1 MGSTEAVSVKRSA
14 GRSEILQFRS
24 RGLFVKIV
32 IAAWHLKNP
41 TVGLGRYCRELVEG
55 IARVDP
61 SNQYEILMPA
71 SVHRSPHRANI
82 RYRLIR
88 FPFFRRR
95 FWEQVAPLLA
105 GPYDL
110 LHFPYDSCIAW
121 KRGKFIATIHDAKP
135 LLFPELRPKRN
146 LGARIE
152 RALVGDS
159 RTKLDHVV
167 TISNSSRRDLIRHL
181 ELAENRITAVPL
193 GIDSARFHPI
203 RPSQSSRAKPYVMS
217 LAGSDPTKNI
227 ITLVKAFAAVPERLR
242 RTYDLV
248 LIGDVS
254 KRPDVRDAIEQE
266 GIASQTRLVGV
277 VSDEALIGWYQGA
290 DVFAFPSLYEG
301 FGLPVLEAMA
311 CGIPVLCSNNSSL
324 PEVAGDAAVL
334 VDPRNVKQWSD
345 ELTRMLD
352 DAQLRQELSER
363 GRARA
368 LTFSW
373 DRTASETVAIYE
385 RVGLSG
391 SPVGPHSCIDGLPNR

>member
-1 MGSTEAVSVKRSA
+1 MG
-14 GRSEILQFRS
+14 
-24 RGLFVKIV
+24 
-32 IAAWHLKNP
+32 
-41 TVGLGRYCRELVEG
+41 G

-61 SNQYEILMPA
+61 SNQYDILMPD
-71 SVHRSPHRANI
+71 SGHRFPQRENI

-95 FWEQVAPLLA
+95 FWEQMAPLFA

-110 LHFPYDSCIAW
+110 LHFPYDSCVAW
-121 KRGKFIATIHDAKP
+121 KRGKFVATIHDAKP

-146 LGARIE
+146 LSTRIE
-152 RALVGDS
+152 RGLVGDP

-167 TISNSSRRDLIRHL
+167 TISNSSRHDLIRHL
-181 ELAENRITAVPL
+181 GLAENRVTAVPL
-193 GIDSARFHPI
+193 GIDSGRF
-203 RPSQSSRAKPYVMS
+203 RPNRGVQSNQAKPYVMS

-227 ITLVKAFAAVPERLR
+227 ITLVKAFAAVPERIR

-254 KRPDVRDAIEQE
+254 KRPDVRDAIEQA
-266 GIASQTRLVGV
+266 GIASQARLIGV

-290 DVFAFPSLYEG
+290 GVFAFPSLYEG

-311 CGIPVLCSNNSSL
+311 CGVPVLCSNSSSL
-324 PEVAGDAAVL
+324 PEVAGDAAIL
-334 VDPRNVKQWSD
+334 ADPRNVEQWSVD
-345 ELTRMLD
+345 LARLLD
-352 DAQLRQELSER
+352 DTRLREELSER

-373 DRTASETVAIYE
+373 DRTATETVALYE
-385 RVGLSG
+385 RVGSSV
-391 SPVGPHSCIDGLPNR
+391 SPSRT

>member
-1 MGSTEAVSVKRSA
+1 M
-14 GRSEILQFRS
+14 
-24 RGLFVKIV
+24 KII

-61 SNQYEILMPA
+61 SNQYDILMPD
-71 SVHRSPHRANI
+71 SGHRFPHRGNV

-95 FWEQVAPLLA
+95 FWEQMAPLFT

-110 LHFPYDSCIAW
+110 LHFPYDSCVAW
-121 KRGKFIATIHDAKP
+121 KRGKFVATIHDAKP

-146 LGARIE
+146 LSARIE
-152 RALVGDS
+152 RGLVGDP
-159 RTKLDHVV
+159 RAKLDHVV
-167 TISNSSRRDLIRHL
+167 TISNSSRHDLIRHL
-181 ELAENRITAVPL
+181 GLAENRVTAVPL
-193 GIDSARFHPI
+193 GIDSERF
-203 RPSQSSRAKPYVMS
+203 RPNRGVQPSHVKRYVMS

-227 ITLVKAFAAVPERLR
+227 VTLVKAFAAVPERLR
-242 RTYDLV
+242 QTYDLV

-254 KRPDVRDAIEQE
+254 KRPDVRDAIEQA
-266 GIASQTRLVGV
+266 GIASQAKLIGV

-290 DVFAFPSLYEG
+290 GVFAFPSLYEG

-311 CGIPVLCSNNSSL
+311 CGVPVLCSNSSSL
-324 PEVAGDAAVL
+324 PEVAGDAAIL
-334 VDPRNVKQWSD
+334 ADPRNVEQWSV
-345 ELTRMLD
+345 ELARLLD
-352 DAQLRQELSER
+352 DTRLREDLSER

-373 DRTASETVAIYE
+373 DRTATETVALYE
-385 RVGLSG
+385 RVGSSV
-391 SPVGPHSCIDGLPNR
+391 SPSRA

>member
-1 MGSTEAVSVKRSA
+1 
-14 GRSEILQFRS
+14 
-24 RGLFVKIV
+24 
-32 IAAWHLKNP
+32 
-41 TVGLGRYCRELVEG
+41 VEG
-55 IARVDP
+55 IARVDS

-71 SVHRSPHRANI
+71 SVHPFPQRVNI
-82 RYRLIR
+82 RYRLVR

-95 FWEQVAPLLA
+95 FWEQVAPFFA

-110 LHFPYDSCIAW
+110 LHFPYDSCVAW
-121 KRGKFIATIHDAKP
+121 KRGKFVATIHDAKP

-146 LGARIE
+146 LSARIE
-152 RALVGDS
+152 HALVGDP

-181 ELAENRITAVPL
+181 QLAENRITAVPL
-193 GIDSARFHPI
+193 GIDSERFHPN
-203 RPSQSSRAKPYVMS
+203 RPIQSYHAKPYVMS

-248 LIGDVS
+248 LIGDVFR
-254 KRPDVRDAIEQE
+254 RPDVRHAIEQE

-290 DVFAFPSLYEG
+290 GVFAFPSLYEG

-311 CGIPVLCSNNSSL
+311 CGVPVLCSNNSSL

-334 VDPRNVKQWSD
+334 IDSRNVKQWSD
-345 ELTRMLD
+345 ELTRVLD

-385 RVGLSG
+385 RVELSG
-391 SPVGPHSCIDGLPNR
+391 SPVGPHSCINGLPNR